1 QLQGGLTSDRAIAQR
16 VASNPLHWAGSLELL
31 RLLDEANK
39 RLLHFGIS
47 SQSDQR
53 MVLYTPTAFSNGTN
67 VVKRSAF
74 QDSRILRCFD
84 IRQELMRWIACMRT
98 RSTSIDDYVL
108 AADRWAAVNVFSPFA
123 YPFLFSLRDKID
135 LLVPEMHERM
145 SQRYLQAHT
154 RQAELVQHQRVLG
167 IDTHAE
173 QVVRPGY
180 MPEWPLL
187 ASNAAAVVGAGSPYL
202 VLAVRRQSLLLD
214 AFDMMAAGAS
224 HIRFPLK
231 VRFVAS
237 GEDGV
242 DMGGVQKELFA
253 QLLPQ
258 LLSPDRGLFVYSDTG
273 SGTAEALWPNAASPH
288 SLTDFE
294 IAGMFIGVAFANN
307 IPMDTSTAPL
317 AKALIS
323 QMTHDGHAQMERAAH
338 APVTVLMDR
347 LRSTFPTLVAG
358 LSQLLEWDENDGAV
372 EDVFSRSFD
381 ITVPDPLR
389 IWHLRRESVV
399 STEVYMSECSDSELQ
414 MTLRPPFAH
423 LLLPGPGQNGTITF
437 PLIDNGDQIDVTAEN
452 REHYVR
458 RYLQFV
464 AFEHARAQIDALRR
478 GFARAVDSIVYRMLS
493 STDLVSWLSGM
504 FEETKLDVVN
514 LEQIAEYDDE
524 YTSKHP
530 IIRRFWRVVGGFTQ
544 PQLKQL
550 LAFVT
555 ASDHLP
561 LGGYNN
567 ITFVVQ
573 RNGPD
578 SDRLPTALT
587 CFGRLLLPAY
597 STDQK
602 MRDLLLMAIENSSGF
617 GLV

>member
-1 QLQGGLTSDRAIAQR
+1 
-16 VASNPLHWAGSLELL
+16 
-31 RLLDEANK
+31 
-39 RLLHFGIS
+39 
-47 SQSDQR
+47 
-53 MVLYTPTAFSNGTN
+53 
-67 VVKRSAF
+67 
-74 QDSRILRCFD
+74 
-84 IRQELMRWIACMRT
+84 MRWIACMRT
-98 RSTSIDDYVL
+98 RSKSLDDFAFVD
-108 AADRWAAVNVFSPFA
+108 DRWEAVNVFSPFA
-123 YPFLFSLRDKID
+123 YPFLFGLRDKIS

-145 SQRYLQAHT
+145 SQRYLQAHD

-173 QVVRPGY
+173 QVVRPGLL
-180 MPEWPLL
+180 PEWSLL
-187 ASNAAAVVGAGSPYL
+187 ASNTAAVIGAGNPYL

-214 AFDMMAAGAS
+214 AFDMMAAGAN
-224 HIRFPLK
+224 HVRFPLK

-294 IAGMFIGVAFANN
+294 IVGMFIGVAFANN

-323 QMTHDGHAQMERAAH
+323 QMTHDGYAQIERAAH
-338 APVTVLMDR
+338 VPVTVLMDR
-347 LRSTFPTLVAG
+347 LRSTFPTLIAG
-358 LSQLLEWDENDGAV
+358 LAQLLEWDEKDGAI
-372 EDVFSRSFD
+372 EDVFCRSFD

-399 STEVYMSECSDSELQ
+399 STEVYMSECSDSGLQ
-414 MTLRPPFAH
+414 TTLRPPFAH
-423 LLLPGPGQNGTITF
+423 LLLPGPGQDGTITF
-437 PLIDNGDQIDVTAEN
+437 PLIDNGDQIDVTVQN
-452 REHYVR
+452 RELYVR

-493 STDLVSWLSGM
+493 ATELVSWMSGM
-504 FEETKLDVVN
+504 FEETKLDVVS
-514 LEQIAEYDDE
+514 LEQIADYDDE

-530 IIRRFWRVVGGFTQ
+530 VVRRFWRVVGGFTQ

-550 LAFVT
+550 LKFVT
-555 ASDHLP
+555 A
-561 LGGYNN
+561 
-567 ITFVVQ
+567 
-573 RNGPD
+573 
-578 SDRLPTALT
+578 
-587 CFGRLLLPAY
+587 
-597 STDQK
+597 
-602 MRDLLLMAIENSSGF
+602 
-617 GLV
+617 